1 MKNLLKS
8 PKVQQA
14 GLALLVWGGVAVG
27 AHAATVPATQLDT
40 VKRVCRDTM
49 GLAAPNTD
57 YVACVDSL
65 TGSLAEAATNR
76 SEAAANLAGQSAC
89 GQKGL
94 QPDTP
99 DYAMCVLNY
108 RDKVLGKATHV
119 AAYHSTQNPIDITGG
134 N

>member
-1 MKNLLKS
+1 M
-8 PKVQQA
+8 
-14 GLALLVWGGVAVG
+14 AVG
-27 AHAATVPATQLDT
+27 AHAASVPAAQIDT

-76 SEAAANLAGQSAC
+76 AQAAADVAGQSAC
-89 GQKGL
+89 GQQGL
-94 QPDTP
+94 KPDTP

-108 RDKVLGKATHV
+108 RDKTLGTRPAHV
-119 AAYHSTQNPIDITGG
+119 ASAQNPIDITGG